1 MKWIFRRKYIFSI
14 EEGQRSQEWQLN
26 DDNGSWMQVQ
36 PMLTDQG
43 FMLLYMTGFL
53 PLNAVWVERHEIGEF
68 IQLPNCL
75 PCEQLGMWQLLRNYN
90 WKPRHLGAS
99 LKFQCW
105 VRWRGYRSLSFT
117 KNQPRLIGK
126 NQGCDNPCFNN
137 KVNSAW
143 KNYTWGR
150 APAPTRWMHVNSLLH
165 TCIFTKN
172 SLVSTCSEGTESER
186 GWKFLIAVHPL
197 CVRN

>member
-53 PLNAVWVERHEIGEF
+53 PLNTVWVERHEIGEF
-68 IQLPNCL
+68 IQLLNRL
-75 PCEQLGMWQLLRNYN
+75 PCEQLGMWQLLRNYS

-137 KVNSAW
+137 KVNSA
-143 KNYTWGR
+143 GR
-150 APAPTRWMHVNSLLH
+150 IIPEVKLRLPQGECMWTPSYIHAYSWRIAWWVLVLRGLNQKEDGNS
-165 TCIFTKN
+165 
-172 SLVSTCSEGTESER
+172 
-186 GWKFLIAVHPL
+186 
-197 CVRN
+197 